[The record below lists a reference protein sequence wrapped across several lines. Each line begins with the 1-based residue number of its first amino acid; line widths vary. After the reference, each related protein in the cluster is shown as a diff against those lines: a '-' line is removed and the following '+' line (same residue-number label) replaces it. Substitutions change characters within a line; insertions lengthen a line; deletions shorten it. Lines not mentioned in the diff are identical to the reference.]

1 MINKRIFGSDIPI
14 MVKKKL
20 EARQNLAQGDK
31 APNEVI
37 NSNYK
42 DETSAGKATYKYSD
56 LITSEFKNQADL
68 SSRTA
73 FARMWT
79 AVALVR
85 PLDVDIDEL
94 SDPDYEKL
102 TADEKKGFVRLG
114 KKIYVLGTNN
124 LSTLDSIGEVGQTID
139 NSADGYAV
147 FPEEHGVKVV
157 NNTQVPGNPFL
168 KPQAGITSIS
178 SETGGTLGA
187 IKTTEVQFT
196 VHDFSD
202 YDQIYNKYFLRP
214 GAQLFVD
221 FGWSSLKNKLYDPN
235 DLLDD
240 SKGFTTEQRLY
251 GELEKDGIEGYV
263 TAESGDL
270 ETLIGIVTGYDAKI
284 TANGS
289 VECTVTLTSKNQA
302 LTLAPKL
309 PTENQETSEAKF
321 EYELD
326 NLIKFEAV
334 YKLLPVEGKGA
345 TRANVLEAME
355 TANKSTSVQRQV
367 EFEAY
372 IDELAFNSFGG
383 GAGDFNPTTLAME
396 SGVLLIGDDASSS
409 DQYLSWGLLEDKI
422 FNKYFGHGD
431 NIDKINKGGDF
442 EIKLDSSKSFTT
454 YHQSFNLKQEKLK
467 KHYPVF
473 TVPRYWDR
481 SWQNKLDG
489 DTEKSGKTTLERKN
503 DFLNAPSTNDPQTNE
518 KLSNAEFES
527 KLTQLKTDIDDFITK
542 IDYNDD
548 STKYFIGEDGFHGGF
563 ITKYDKNR
571 YRVPIREIFINS
583 DIVKSAFGDRNDTFK
598 SVVNEILDKINEES
612 YGIWNWVLSSDGD
625 PNVLSVIDTNHLGI
639 AESKQENRFEQTFMF
654 NVMSNDSIVTAY
666 DVSFEMPDSEIGSMY
681 AIQAMSGTSKE
692 MYPVS
697 TLIES
702 QAALQALTSKVGDVG
717 KLKFRY
723 LPDLG
728 THHVERI
735 NEDSEENN
743 KYSSLYSNITDAIG
757 SSTPINEGYGHNFN
771 VMDKFETYINP
782 NEDDTD
788 KEARQKAI
796 QEEIIERN
804 KELNKEQGYIFATE
818 NERWRMEITKKY
830 EKENLP
836 KPLPFPMKLSL
847 TTYGI
852 STLKP
857 GDTFRVDYLPQI
869 YIDNVYFQI
878 LSVSHDIGEAGW
890 YTSLETQFRLKPE
903 NVDNPNIVGATKKEP
918 LTDGEKEV
926 PVGTNSNGQTQTR
939 TETYG
944 DSEDD
949 YNNFAEKILVDID
962 NEETFKY
969 IEDKQA
975 YRQKKKWLS
984 FMTWAASYKDSTY
997 HIPTSGNM
1005 KNDGWATFKTKEVI
1019 KNNTTQTFT
1028 DGVVINKDETF
1039 KIIQNFDDLK
1049 PYMFRVW
1056 DKSSG
1061 NKFKHI
1067 NFLYLATLNIDEEGI
1082 DGLVISNPLYRYT
1095 EDWDKWNGYGYSPN
1109 FSLNE
1114 DKDSYGQKVNG
1125 HFKGSGTQVNGKFG
1139 YVRGIYRHGEQ
1150 VWFGGKTNS
1159 GGGRGKNTHWFVAPH
1174 SFDLDLTGDMTVDVG
1189 TKTFGDGSLR
1199 FSLDELLRIYD
1210 QYSGQSFDDDW
1221 KFKDVGGDIDEEEGR
1236 DIST

>member
-20 EARQNLAQGDK
+20 EARQNLAEGDK
-31 APNEVI
+31 SPNEII
-37 NSNYK
+37 NSDYK
-42 DETSAGKATYKYSD
+42 DETSAGKATYKYGD
-56 LITSEFKNQADL
+56 LITSDFGNQADL

-94 SDPDYEKL
+94 SDSDYDKL
-102 TADEKKGFVRLG
+102 TEDEKKGFVRLG

-124 LSTLDSIGEVGQTID
+124 LSTIDSIGEIGQTID

-147 FPEEHGVKVV
+147 FPDEHGVKIV
-157 NNTQVPGNPFL
+157 NDTQVPGNQFL

-187 IKTTEVQFT
+187 IKTTEVAFT

-202 YDQIYNKYFLRP
+202 YDQIFNKYFLRP

-235 DLLDD
+235 DLLDN

-251 GELEKDGIEGYV
+251 GELEKDGVEGYV

-284 TANGS
+284 TENGS

-334 YKLLPVEGKGA
+334 YNLLPVEGKGA

-396 SGVLLIGDDASSS
+396 HGVMLIGDDAVSS
-409 DQYLSWGLLEDKI
+409 DQFLSWGILEDKI

-431 NIDKINKGGDF
+431 NIDKINEGGDF

-454 YHQSFNLKQEKLK
+454 YHQSFNRKQSSLKE
-467 KHYPVF
+467 HIPVF
-473 TVPRYWDR
+473 AVPRYWDR
-481 SWQNKLDG
+481 TWQSKLDG
-489 DTEKSGKTTLERKN
+489 KTQKAGKTLLERKN
-503 DFLNAPSTNDPQTNE
+503 DFLNAPLTNDPNTNE
-518 KLSNAEFES
+518 RLSNAEFES
-527 KLTQLKTDIDDFITK
+527 KITQLKTDIDDFISK
-542 IDYNDD
+542 IDFNDD
-548 STKYFIGEDGFHGGF
+548 STKYFIGENGFYGGF
-563 ITKYDKNR
+563 ITAFDKNR
-571 YRVPIREIFINS
+571 YRVPIREIFVNTN
-583 DIVKSAFGDRNDTFK
+583 IVKTAFGSKNDTFK

-639 AESKQENRFEQTFMF
+639 AESKQENRFDQTFMF
-654 NVMSNDSIVTAY
+654 KVMSKDSIVTAY
-666 DVSFEMPDSEIGSMY
+666 DVSFEMPDNEIGSMY

-702 QAALQALTSKVGDVG
+702 QAALQALTSTVGDVR

-728 THHVERI
+728 THYVERM
-735 NEDSEENN
+735 NEDSEESN
-743 KYSSLYSNITDAIG
+743 KYSSLYYDITDAIG
-757 SSTPINEGYGHNFN
+757 ESTPTNQGYGHNFD

-788 KEARQKAI
+788 TEARKKAI
-796 QEEIIERN
+796 QAEIIERN
-804 KELNKEQGYIFATE
+804 MELNRDEGYIFATE
-818 NERWRMEITKKY
+818 SERWQMEITKTY

-869 YIDNVYFQI
+869 YIDNVYFQV
-878 LSVSHDIGEAGW
+878 LSVSHDIGDSGW

-903 NVDNPNIVGATKKEP
+903 NIDNPNIIGAPKLQEMTE
-918 LTDGEKEV
+918 GEKNA
-926 PVGTNSNGQTQTR
+926 PVGKDSNGQTKTKK
-939 TETYG
+939 EKYG
-944 DSEDD
+944 DPSDD
-949 YNNFAEKILVDID
+949 YSNLAQKILVDIE
-962 NEETFKY
+962 NEKTFKK
-969 IEDKQA
+969 IDDKQA
-975 YRQKKKWLS
+975 YRQKKKWIS
-984 FMTWAASYKDSTY
+984 FMTWTTSYFDSTY
-997 HIPTSGNM
+997 HIPTTGNM
-1005 KNDGWATFKTKEVI
+1005 KNEGWATFKTKTEV
-1019 KNNTTQTFT
+1019 K
-1028 DGVVINKDETF
+1028 KDETF
-1039 KIIQNFDDLK
+1039 RIVEDFSDLK
-1049 PYMFRVW
+1049 QYMYRVW

-1061 NKFKHI
+1061 NRFKNI
-1067 NFLYLATLNIDEEGI
+1067 DFLYLITLKLPDDI
-1082 DGLVISNPLYRYT
+1082 DGLIISNPMYRYT
-1095 EDWDKWNGYGYSPN
+1095 EGWDKWNGYGYSPN
-1109 FSLNE
+1109 FAKDE
-1114 DKDSYGQKVNG
+1114 DKDSYGSVVNG
-1125 HFKGSGTQVNGKFG
+1125 HFKGSGTEVNGKFG

-1150 VWFGGKTNS
+1150 VWFGGRLNT
-1159 GGGRGKNTHWFVAPH
+1159 GGGYGKNTHWFIAPH
-1174 SFDLDLTGDMTVDVG
+1174 SFDLDLTGDMTEDVG

-1199 FSLDELLRIYD
+1199 FSLNELLRIYD
-1210 QYSGQSFDDDW
+1210 QYPNQSFDNDW
-1221 KFKDVGGDIDEEEGR
+1221 NFREKGGDIDEESGR